1 MNFILLPA
9 FRQGCKFLHMR
20 NTIQKPGLKKL
31 FRNKFYTYVVAD
43 SNGRGRIVEVEL
55 KVTGRRISYLYTDVK
70 ERG

>member
-1 MNFILLPA
+1 
-9 FRQGCKFLHMR
+9 MR
-20 NTIQKPGLKKL
+20 NAIQKPGLKKL